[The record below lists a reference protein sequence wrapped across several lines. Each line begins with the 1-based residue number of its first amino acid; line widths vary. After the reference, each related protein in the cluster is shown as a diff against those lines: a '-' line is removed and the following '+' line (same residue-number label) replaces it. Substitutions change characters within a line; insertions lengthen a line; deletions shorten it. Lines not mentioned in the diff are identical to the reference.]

1 MALTLNIFFDDD
13 IKSRK
18 QNLHHPCHLNSA
30 DKLLV
35 IKLGR
40 FWLKRG
46 LSEEALYRNS
56 RVSLQNCLIQQGE
69 CILQK
74 LLHRK
79 HRGYVFYVKICTL
92 LAAGKWQHYIESLQQ
107 YFES

>member
-1 MALTLNIFFDDD
+1 MMTLRV
-13 IKSRK
+13 RK

-46 LSEEALYRNS
+46 LSEEALNRNS
-56 RVSLQNCLIQQGE
+56 RVPLQNLFNSAQRRMYFAKITASETSRVCVLCENMYSLGRKMAI
-69 CILQK
+69 
-74 LLHRK
+74 LHR
-79 HRGYVFYVKICTL
+79 RESAVL
-92 LAAGKWQHYIESLQQ
+92 LELDA
-107 YFES
+107 